1 MQQYFNCILPG
12 NPLNKKNCPDF
23 VGTAPFLN
31 NSMNL
36 LIRMHKQ
43 QLTKI
48 EKLI

>member
-1 MQQYFNCILPG
+1 MQQYCNCILTG
-12 NPLNKKNCPDF
+12 NPDKQKNCPDF

-36 LIRMHKQ
+36 FIRMHIQ